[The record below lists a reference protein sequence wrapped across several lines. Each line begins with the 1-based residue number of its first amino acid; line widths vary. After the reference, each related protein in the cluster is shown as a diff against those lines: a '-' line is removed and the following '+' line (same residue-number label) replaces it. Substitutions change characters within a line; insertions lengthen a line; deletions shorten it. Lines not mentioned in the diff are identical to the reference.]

1 MLTPN
6 RAWRG
11 QIIALLCGVL
21 LLGVV
26 VWRANSPR
34 GTEVVGTPALSRA
47 DAHPRDAQSV
57 PSVSRVDGPGSA
69 GATRKGREVASEV
82 WASPDTLFR
91 VRPAPADAAAIEARA
106 PLPAD
111 WVRYV
116 EVNLGVFA
124 TKDSPLWRSDG
135 AGTLR
140 FSLPGLGEQVV
151 EGLRTEILGPQRYV
165 VQGELRDRPGSR
177 VLVTFNQDAVAAQVY
192 APGAGE
198 FHLRGLAAEEGQVA
212 QLVKV
217 AVDRLPPC
225 GGAPSPSHTA
235 DIAAVRAAAMS
246 KFVAEGGLTR
256 AKAPRTA
263 EAAGPTMVA
272 RLLFLYTGTVRT
284 TYGTTSQVETVIDLA
299 VAAVNSDFANSE
311 IPLRIQLAAAQAVT
325 YSETG
330 LNYSRTLGALRGVTD
345 GTLDSIH
352 AARDEAL
359 ADLVTIGVMG
369 NDSGNSLGIA
379 YLLDEPND
387 YVNPFYAFSVVQF
400 PVMATASVL
409 SHEIGHNLGCAH
421 DRENTDGPGAYSFSY
436 GYRFSVQDKNGGTR
450 QFRDIMAYAP
460 GTRLPYFSNP
470 RIKLSQ
476 AEAAGVN
483 VVFAEPT
490 AIGIAGGQPGESDG
504 ARTITEN
511 AFEVANYRISA
522 DRAYDVG
529 TLINVSTRAFVG
541 TDAQQLIGGFIV
553 DGAGTKRVLVRAVGP
568 ALAPFGVTGTLADPR
583 VRIFRL
589 PQGDIVGENDNWGV
603 QPNPQE
609 TTVRGFP
616 FPSGSRDSAILLSLP
631 AGSYTANVE
640 GVGGTTGVA
649 LVEAYEIDSTVGQ
662 RLLNLSTRAY
672 ADRGGREMVAGFVI
686 APEELR
692 TNGTKRVLIRVLGPT
707 LSQFGVPQVLGDP
720 MMTLFDGTG
729 RRLRE
734 IDDWDPPSTS
744 LTGGARIAR
753 GTVDQPSEQAVFD
766 AIKALNL
773 PAMTPLEPALV
784 TDLPPGSY
792 TVVVQPFEAPDQPAQ
807 PGVGIV
813 EVYELRAP

>member
-1 MLTPN
+1 VVGLLLGALLIAVV
-6 RAWRG
+6 AWRG
-11 QIIALLCGVL
+11 RAPHAGERVAGDDRAEAPGVTFHRT
-21 LLGVV
+21 LGEAERRGGTSGAVV
-26 VWRANSPR
+26 STTAAPQSA
-34 GTEVVGTPALSRA
+34 PA
-47 DAHPRDAQSV
+47 
-57 PSVSRVDGPGSA
+57 GEGW
-69 GATRKGREVASEV
+69 AT
-82 WASPDTLFR
+82 PDTLFR
-91 VRPAPADAAAIEARA
+91 FRAAPVDAAEIEARA

-124 TKDSPLWRSDG
+124 TKASPLWQTTGGGS
-135 AGTLR
+135 LR
-140 FSLPGLGEQVV
+140 FALPGLGEQVV
-151 EGLRTEILGPQRYV
+151 ERLRTEVLGPQRYV

-177 VLVTFNQDAVAAQVY
+177 VLVSFNQDAVAAQVY

-198 FHLRGLAAEEGQVA
+198 FHLRGLASTEGQVA

-225 GGAPSPSHTA
+225 GGAPSPSQSA
-235 DIAAVRAAAMS
+235 DIATVRAAALLQAS
-246 KFVAEGGLTR
+246 AKDAVAR
-256 AKAPRTA
+256 AAGPRTA
-263 EAAGPTMVA
+263 EAAGPTMTA
-272 RLLFLYTGTVRT
+272 RLLFLYTGAVRT
-284 TYGTTSQVETVIDLA
+284 AYGTVSQVETVVDLA
-299 VAAVNSDFANSE
+299 IAAVNADFANSQ
-311 IPLRIQLAAAQAVT
+311 IPLRIQLAAVQAVT
-325 YSETG
+325 YSETA
-330 LNYSRTLGALRGVTD
+330 LSYSRTLTALRGVSD

-400 PVMATASVL
+400 QVMASASVL
-409 SHEIGHNLGCAH
+409 SHELGHNLGCAH

-436 GYRFSVQDKNGGTR
+436 GYRFTVQDSRGGSR

-483 VVFAEPT
+483 VIFSEPT
-490 AIGIAGGQPGESDG
+490 AIGVPGGQPGESDG

-522 DRAYDVG
+522 DRAYDIG

-541 TDAQQLIGGFIV
+541 TGAQQLIGGFIV
-553 DGAGTKRVLVRAVGP
+553 QGAGEKRVLVRAVGP
-568 ALAPFGVTGTLADPR
+568 ALAQFGVAGVLSNPKLQ
-583 VRIFRL
+583 IFRL
-589 PQGDIVGENDNWGV
+589 PQGNVIGENDNWSV
-603 QPNPQE
+603 QANPQE

-616 FPSGSRDSAILLSLP
+616 FPSGSLDAALVLSLP
-631 AGSYTANVE
+631 AGSYSANVE

-649 LVEAYEIDSTVGQ
+649 LVEAYELDATVGQ

-692 TNGTKRVLIRVLGPT
+692 TSGTKRVLIRVLGPT
-707 LSQFGVPQVLGDP
+707 LTQFGVPEVLGDP

-734 IDDWDPPSTS
+734 IDDWDPPNTS
-744 LTGGARIAR
+744 LVGGARIVR

-784 TDLPPGSY
+784 TDLPAGSY
-792 TVVVQPFEAPDQPAQ
+792 TVVVQPFETTGQPAQ